1 MTNSV
6 PVARNYAID
15 WPTNTKKKHKKE
27 IKLVILFFYG
37 FFDEKKNKTH
47 PKFKCKKSFFKF
59 LSPTFDHLVTSRT
72 LI

>member
-1 MTNSV
+1 MLGGWFKLRASKLIELTSMTNSV

-37 FFDEKKNKTH
+37 FLMKKKQNS
-47 PKFKCKKSFFKF
+47 PKIQMQKVIF
-59 LSPTFDHLVTSRT
+59 
-72 LI
+72 